1 MADKVIDVEIRPNL
15 NGIRSLS
22 AEILKMRNEL
32 KTATDPKEVDRLNK
46 ALKQTE
52 EQVKDINTATD
63 KFDLGKKFDD
73 VYKDTAPLSSRL
85 GELEDRM
92 YELAFA
98 GKANTEEF
106 VALQKEAVSMRQTI
120 IGVDKQVDIL
130 ADNKGFSVFGDG
142 LGEVGA
148 SLARMDFDTASKQ
161 ASTLSNNVS
170 KMTFGKAIGSI
181 KSLGTTIISLGKAI
195 LANPLFLLIG
205 VITAIAVGIYKL
217 LDSLG
222 VIKVVFDAV
231 GSAIG
236 FVVDAIKDFLD
247 WIGLTDFAGEESAEK
262 AKKNAELRAQA
273 EKRAFEAVT
282 NSMDREIKI
291 RKARG
296 ENTIELER
304 KLFDKKIKLAE
315 AEVKLQTKILK
326 AISGFANKNT
336 EIYQLQAD
344 QLHEATQALAELT
357 TDRMLLDINETETQK
372 DNQRERIANAKEYAK
387 NRIDAER
394 ELQDLQFQRMQDSV
408 HKEVLVN
415 NQKYLRLI
423 EDLKTNEDLTRAER
437 KKYAKE
443 YILLLTSTNAEILDN
458 ELKRI
463 QKINQ
468 DNEKNDK
475 DKLKKLNEFYLK
487 EDQLTIKLM
496 AEGDDKKKAQRTFQF
511 EQEIAQLNKES
522 EEKLALMAENSALT
536 EEQKQAEI
544 ERLNNIEK
552 TMKQKLVDDL
562 EQIDTD
568 AKDKDKKREEELKDF
583 KVNSAKDTL
592 SVLGSVANL
601 FAGKSEASQK
611 KAFQINKAMSI
622 GTATIDTIVGAQKAF
637 TSQFIPGD
645 PSSLIRAQIASGIA
659 IAKGLVNV
667 ASISKTKF
675 GSTTTPSGGGGG
687 GGADVGGG
695 GGVGG
700 GAQAQA
706 TPNLELFGQA
716 NGLNTFFQAQ
726 GQEQQTVQAVISLDQ
741 FSTSKDKQAQIFEN
755 STL

>member
-15 NGIRSLS
+15 NGIRSLN
-22 AEILKMRNEL
+22 AEISKMRNEL

-46 ALKQTE
+46 ALKKTE
-52 EQVKDINTATD
+52 DQVKDINTATD

-170 KMTFGKAIGSI
+170 KMTFGKAISSV
-181 KSLGTTIISLGKAI
+181 KSLGSTIISLGKAI

-222 VIKVVFDAV
+222 VIKVIFDAL
-231 GSAIG
+231 GTAIG
-236 FVVDAIKDFLD
+236 FVVDLIKDFLD

-262 AKKNAELRAQA
+262 AKKNAERRANA
-273 EKRAFEAVT
+273 EKRA
-282 NSMDREIKI
+282 REIVI
-291 RKARG
+291 GSMEREIQVRQALG
-296 ENTIELER
+296 EDTIELER
-304 KLFDKKIKLAE
+304 QKLDILIDVARKDVEAQAKRLEALKLIGLDRNEVYDEEMDK
-315 AEVKLQTKILK
+315 
-326 AISGFANKNT
+326 
-336 EIYQLQAD
+336 
-344 QLHEATQALAELT
+344 LHEMTQEFEQLK
-357 TDRMLLDINETETQK
+357 TDRVLIDIEETNTQK
-372 DNQRERIANAKEYAK
+372 DNQKERIANAKEYSQ
-387 NRIDAER
+387 NRLNAER
-394 ELQDLQFQRMQDSV
+394 ELEDLQAERMQEGVD
-408 HKEVLVN
+408 KELHLN
-415 NQKYLRLI
+415 RLKYKRLI
-423 EDLKTNEDLTRAER
+423 EDLKTNEDLTKEER
-437 KKYAKE
+437 QKFQQE
-443 YILLLTSTNAEILDN
+443 YTQSLMASNIEIV
-458 ELKRI
+458 KA
-463 QKINQ
+463 NQ
-468 DNEKNDK
+468 EKNDK
-475 DKLKKLNEFYLK
+475 IKEDNEKKDQDELKKLTEFYIK

-568 AKDKDKKREEELKDF
+568 AKDKEKKREEEKKSF
-583 KVNSAKDTL
+583 IIQTAKDTL
-592 SVLGSVANL
+592 QLAGDVANL

-622 GTATIDTIVGAQKAF
+622 GTATIDTFAAAQKAYN
-637 TSQFIPGD
+637 TQLTLGD
-645 PSSLIRAQIASGIA
+645 PTSLIRAKIAAGIA
-659 IAKGLVNV
+659 VAKGLVN
-667 ASISKTKF
+667 IGNIKKTKF
-675 GSTTTPSGGGGG
+675 GSTTTPSSGGGGG
-687 GGADVGGG
+687 GGDVG

-741 FSTSKDKQAQIFEN
+741 FNTSKDKQAQICEN

>member
-15 NGIRSLS
+15 NGIRSLN
-22 AEILKMRNEL
+22 AEISKMRNEL

-46 ALKQTE
+46 ALKKTE
-52 EQVKDINTATD
+52 DQVKDINTATD

-170 KMTFGKAIGSI
+170 KMTFGKAISSV
-181 KSLGTTIISLGKAI
+181 KSLGSTIISLGKAI

-222 VIKVVFDAV
+222 VIKVIFDAL
-231 GSAIG
+231 GAAIG
-236 FVVDAIKDFLD
+236 FVVDLIKDFLD

-262 AKKNAELRAQA
+262 AKKNAERRANA
-273 EKRAFEAVT
+273 EKRA
-282 NSMDREIKI
+282 REIVI
-291 RKARG
+291 GSMQREIQVRKALG
-296 ENTIELER
+296 EDTIELER
-304 KLFDKKIKLAE
+304 QKLDILIDVARKDIE
-315 AEVKLQTKILK
+315 AQTKRLEALK
-326 AISGFANKNT
+326 LIGLDRNEYYDEEMDK
-336 EIYQLQAD
+336 
-344 QLHEATQALAELT
+344 LHEMTQEFEQLK
-357 TDRMLLDINETETQK
+357 TDRVLIDIDETNTQK
-372 DNQRERIANAKEYAK
+372 DNQKERIANAKEYSQ
-387 NRIDAER
+387 NRLNAER
-394 ELQDLQFQRMQDSV
+394 ELEDLQAERMQEGVD
-408 HKEVLVN
+408 KELHLN
-415 NQKYLRLI
+415 RLKYKRLI
-423 EDLKTNEDLTRAER
+423 EDLKTNEDLTKKER
-437 KKYAKE
+437 QKFRQE
-443 YILLLTSTNAEILDN
+443 YTHSFMNSNIEIV
-458 ELKRI
+458 KA
-463 QKINQ
+463 NQ
-468 DNEKNDK
+468 EKNDK
-475 DKLKKLNEFYLK
+475 IKEDNEKKDQDELKKLTDFYAKKDAL
-487 EDQLTIKLM
+487 EISLM
-496 AEGDDKKKAQRTFQF
+496 AEGDEKKKTKAQFDF
-511 EQEIAQLNKES
+511 EQRIAQLES
-522 EEKLALMAENSALT
+522 EGLLTADVEKKL
-536 EEQKQAEI
+536 KQ
-544 ERLNNIEK
+544 
-552 TMKQKLVDDL
+552 QLVDDL
-562 EQIDTD
+562 EQIDID
-568 AKDKDKKREEELKDF
+568 AKDKEKKREEELKDA
-583 KVNSAKDTL
+583 KVAIAG
-592 SVLGSVANL
+592 SVLSSL
-601 FAGKSEASQK
+601 SSLTDTFAGKSEASQRR
-611 KAFQINKAMSI
+611 AFNINKAI
-622 GTATIDTIVGAQKAF
+622 GIAQATMN
-637 TSQFIPGD
+637 TSQAVTKALAETTD
-645 PSSLIRAQIASGIA
+645 PTPTQSLRIANAVAIGLAGVAQ
-659 IAKGLVNV
+659 V
-667 ASISKTKF
+667 ASIAKQKF
-675 GSTTTPSGGGGG
+675 SPSGGGGG
-687 GGADVGGG
+687 GGNVPTPSGAGAG
-695 GGVGG
+695 GG